1 MKILIAFNNYADIPT
16 GGEKNVVLAE
26 EKLLRAHG
34 HEVLIW
40 ERGNAE
46 IRDLGFGDR
55 LAALK
60 NSTWSKT
67 LKADAGKVL
76 DQFKPDIFHLHNF
89 WMRMTPSVF
98 EAAHERS
105 IPTVHTLHN
114 FRMICPG
121 TQLMYRE
128 RPCEDCLR
136 DGRFSRCLIRHCFL
150 GGSRLKTFLS
160 YRLYREIR
168 RRRFLAAEVDA
179 FIALTEFSRRKFI
192 QGGLDP
198 KKIFVKPNFLEDPLP
213 DVPAVSEKPGALFI
227 GRLSAEKGIGQ
238 LLDAWNQ
245 IDYPLTITGQGAL
258 ENSLRARNVPG
269 ITFTGGLPR
278 AEVLRRLA
286 ECSFLVF
293 PSVWYETF
301 GLTLIEAMA
310 LGKPILAS
318 NLGGRPDI
326 IQDGVQGVLYD
337 PFKLGALEEGIRRM
351 IRMTPEERHQMG
363 RAGRERYLRD
373 FTPEVNYRQ
382 LIEIYQ
388 KAMATRA

>member
-1 MKILIAFNNYADIPT
+1 
-16 GGEKNVVLAE
+16 
-26 EKLLRAHG
+26 
-34 HEVLIW
+34 
-40 ERGNAE
+40 
-46 IRDLGFGDR
+46 
-55 LAALK
+55 
-60 NSTWSKT
+60 
-67 LKADAGKVL
+67 
-76 DQFKPDIFHLHNF
+76 
-89 WMRMTPSVF
+89 
-98 EAAHERS
+98 
-105 IPTVHTLHN
+105 
-114 FRMICPG
+114 
-121 TQLMYRE
+121 
-128 RPCEDCLR
+128 
-136 DGRFSRCLIRHCFL
+136 
-150 GGSRLKTFLS
+150 
-160 YRLYREIR
+160 
-168 RRRFLAAEVDA
+168 
-179 FIALTEFSRRKFI
+179 
-192 QGGLDP
+192 
-198 KKIFVKPNFLEDPLP
+198 KIFVKPNFLEDPLP

-258 ENSLRARNVPG
+258 ENSLRARKVPG
-269 ITFTGGLPR
+269 VTFTGGLPR

-293 PSVWYETF
+293 SSVWYETF

-337 PFKLGALEEGIRRM
+337 PFKPGALEEGIRRM